1 MDSWRGHYGLTL
13 ATWNGRF
20 QDNRAQFTRA
30 PGEAFYRIWG
40 FYLVLCQ
47 TAFEV
52 GHLAVHHWQLFKG
65 DQTAIPVTRD
75 YLHAD

>member
-1 MDSWRGHYGLTL
+1 MW
-13 ATWNGRF
+13 
-20 QDNRAQFTRA
+20 
-30 PGEAFYRIWG
+30 E

-65 DQTAIPVTRD
+65 DQPEIPVTRD
-75 YLHAD
+75 YLHGC

>member
-1 MDSWRGHYGLTL
+1 MW
-13 ATWNGRF
+13 
-20 QDNRAQFTRA
+20 
-30 PGEAFYRIWG
+30 E

-65 DQTAIPVTRD
+65 INPKFLSHGIICMGADINPFAPTSALIYTT
-75 YLHAD
+75 LHLKIHSE

>member
-1 MDSWRGHYGLTL
+1 ML
-13 ATWNGRF
+13 ARSL
-20 QDNRAQFTRA
+20 RADLSRVEQALLGKQGGVFTTS
-30 PGEAFYRIWG
+30 GEGFCRMWE

-65 DQTAIPVTRD
+65 DQPEIPVTRD
-75 YLHAD
+75 YLHGC